1 MNIFILP
8 LQASV
13 LFFLLFAFSR
23 VWFRAKEG
31 SMGWGMFIF
40 WVLVWTLATV
50 AVVKPEL
57 TQELANQ
64 VGIGRG
70 VDTVVYVSIVVLFYL
85 NFRLHVLV
93 ENLRHE
99 ITHLT
104 REIALQSEREGKK
117 QTSS

>member
-1 MNIFILP
+1 MNIFLLP

-23 VWFRAKEG
+23 VWFRAREG
-31 SMGWGMFIF
+31 SIGWGMFIF
-40 WVLVWTLATV
+40 WVLIWTLATV
-50 AVVKPEL
+50 AVVRPEL
-57 TQELANQ
+57 TQELANK

-85 NFRLHVLV
+85 NFRLHVLI

-99 ITHLT
+99 ITRLT
-104 REIALQSEREGKK
+104 REIALQNERKARK
-117 QTSS
+117 